1 MKNKF
6 NIGDLVQLKKH
17 CKDRDRAAMVLKAGS
32 QLGLYIVFIDTGE
45 QVHALPANLEFLDE
59 NR

>member
-17 CKDRDRAAMVLKAGS
+17 CKARNRAAMVLNYNGYQAT
-32 QLGLYIVFIDTGE
+32 IVYIDTGE

-59 NR
+59 SG

>member
-6 NIGDLVQLKKH
+6 KIGDLVQLKVY
-17 CKDRDRAAMVLKAGS
+17 CKDRDRPAMVLNYNGYQAT
-32 QLGLYIVFIDTGE
+32 IVYIDTGE

-59 NR
+59 SG

>member
-17 CKDRDRAAMVLKAGS
+17 CKDRNRAAMVLNYNGYQAT
-32 QLGLYIVFIDTGE
+32 IVFIDNGD

-59 NR
+59 SR